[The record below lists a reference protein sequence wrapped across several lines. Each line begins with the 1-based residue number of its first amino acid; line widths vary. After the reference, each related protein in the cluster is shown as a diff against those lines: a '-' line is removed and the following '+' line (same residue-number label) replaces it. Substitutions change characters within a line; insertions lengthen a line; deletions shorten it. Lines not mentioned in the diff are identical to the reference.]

1 MLSANLIIFANNVKW
16 KLDMDSES
24 VIYIIIFAAIFV
36 INIIKNVKKNNSEQ
50 EMVERKQAQMTRDV
64 VSQSD
69 DDTVIID
76 QSEVRRRLQEE
87 IEIQRREQERIE
99 QLRRK
104 EKQMAEKRK
113 NEAFLV
119 TEEGASAIVNLHE
132 NKKAKNKNVKQQQPI
147 VVNEEEDSVPVN
159 LNLEDYDEVR
169 RAFIYAE
176 IFNRKY

>member
-113 NEAFLV
+113 NEAFLA